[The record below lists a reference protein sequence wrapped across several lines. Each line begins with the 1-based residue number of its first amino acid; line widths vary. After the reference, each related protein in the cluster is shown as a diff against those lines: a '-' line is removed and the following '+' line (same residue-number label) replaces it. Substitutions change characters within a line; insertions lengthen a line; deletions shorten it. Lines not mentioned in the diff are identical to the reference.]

1 MIKKILCLLIV
12 VVMLTGCNDSKQL
25 SSIPEEYRNEYKYVY
40 FYQEEYY
47 LTAEIIVNANEVK
60 FGYSSDYNKPVEV
73 EFTDDNTY
81 SPENITKKGNKVKFY
96 LYSNNIKKYDC
107 EMTKDKIRCT
117 STTGYTETL
126 KRSNDNGT
134 NKM

>member
-12 VVMLTGCNDSKQL
+12 TVMLTGCNDSKQL

>member
-1 MIKKILCLLIV
+1 
-12 VVMLTGCNDSKQL
+12 MLTGCNDSKQL

>member
-40 FYQEEYY
+40 FYQEGYY
-47 LTAEIIVNANEVK
+47 LTAEIVVNANEVK

-107 EMTKDKIRCT
+107 EMTKDKIRCN

>member
-1 MIKKILCLLIV
+1 M
-12 VVMLTGCNDSKQL
+12 

>member
-1 MIKKILCLLIV
+1 MIKKILCLSIV
-12 VVMLTGCNDSKQL
+12 TVMLTGCNDSKQL

-40 FYQEEYY
+40 FYQEGYY
-47 LTAEIIVNANEVK
+47 LTAEIVVNANEVK
-60 FGYSSDYNKPVEV
+60 FGYSSDYNKPVDV
-73 EFTDDNTY
+73 EFGDDNTY
-81 SPENITKKGNKVKFY
+81 IPEDITKIGNKVKFN
-96 LYSNNIKKYDC
+96 LYSNNIKKYEC
-107 EMTKDKIRCT
+107 EMNKDKIRCT